1 MAIVSEVNW
10 VEAIFRNTMLSGF
23 YNPLEKTI
31 QGQHAEFVP
40 TCDASVGASFTP
52 CTLVPSRSA
61 CAVHGDASCG
71 GSGQGAPAR

>member
-52 CTLVPSRSA
+52 CYPRPTSL
-61 CAVHGDASCG
+61 GMCG
-71 GSGQGAPAR
+71 SWRRFLWW